1 MAPDRFSVSQSN
13 RPVIGALYV
22 LGASFLFALMGAAIK
37 EASAGISNTMMVFL
51 RNALALMVLLP
62 WLLTSR
68 YRSSLRTRHPGRH
81 LIRCTAGLGAMY
93 LFFYAISHMSLA
105 EAVLLSFTSP
115 LFIPLVARI
124 WIGEPLS
131 LRIFGAVLLGF
142 AGVLLI
148 LRPGTGLFRPVALIG
163 LSSGLLVAVAMVSI
177 RYMSDTEPPG
187 RIVFYF
193 TLLSTGFSTLGLPWA
208 GHLPQPATF
217 GFMVLAAGL
226 AIVGQLLM
234 TRGYS
239 LAPAARVGPFSYG
252 NLILSS
258 VLGWLLWGEIIEG
271 TAWIGA
277 LLICTA
283 GIIATLSDHRRPA
296 LVRHGTPGGIHAL
309 GRKGQ
314 KISHRPKLAKPKPN

>member
-1 MAPDRFSVSQSN
+1 MTPGRFSVSRSN

-37 EASAGISNTMMVFL
+37 EASVTTSNTMMVFL
-51 RNALALMVLLP
+51 RNAMALIVLLP

-68 YRSSLRTRHPGRH
+68 YRASLRTGHLGRH
-81 LIRCTAGLGAMY
+81 LIRTTAGLGAMF
-93 LFFYAISHMSLA
+93 LFFYAISRMPLG
-105 EAVLLSFTSP
+105 EAVLLSFTAP

-124 WIGEPLS
+124 WIGEPIS
-131 LRIFGAVLLGF
+131 LRTVAAVLIGF

-148 LRPGTGLFRPVALIG
+148 LRPGTGVLRPVALIG
-163 LSSGLLVAVAMVSI
+163 AASGLLSAVAMVSI

-193 TLLSTGFSTLGLPWA
+193 TVMATGFSALALPWA
-208 GHLPQPATF
+208 WQTPQPAAF
-217 GFMVLAAGL
+217 GFMALAAVM
-226 AIVGQLLM
+226 AIIGQLLL

-271 TAWIGA
+271 AAWIGA
-277 LLICTA
+277 LLICIA

-296 LVRHGTPGGIHAL
+296 LIRHGTPGGIHAL
-309 GRKGQ
+309 GRKSQ
-314 KISHRPKLAKPKPN
+314 KISPGPK

>member
-1 MAPDRFSVSQSN
+1 MTPIT
-13 RPVIGALYV
+13 RP
-22 LGASFLFALMGAAIK
+22 AA
-37 EASAGISNTMMVFL
+37 
-51 RNALALMVLLP
+51 
-62 WLLTSR
+62 
-68 YRSSLRTRHPGRH
+68 
-81 LIRCTAGLGAMY
+81 
-93 LFFYAISHMSLA
+93 
-105 EAVLLSFTSP
+105 
-115 LFIPLVARI
+115 
-124 WIGEPLS
+124 
-131 LRIFGAVLLGF
+131 
-142 AGVLLI
+142 
-148 LRPGTGLFRPVALIG
+148 
-163 LSSGLLVAVAMVSI
+163 
-177 RYMSDTEPPG
+177 
-187 RIVFYF
+187 
-193 TLLSTGFSTLGLPWA
+193 
-208 GHLPQPATF
+208 F
-217 GFMVLAAGL
+217 GFMALAALL
-226 AIVGQLLM
+226 AIIGQLLL